1 MFYYA
6 GSKWVVP
13 RSLLAT
19 SSLVDERLVS
29 FFVSQSRSAED
40 EVLCRGV
47 GPRIRG
53 MQKRVPTNFFFLSPP
68 QAVRKA
74 RTIMSNIVQEDILQ
88 QLKQLQQDAEAALA
102 QANTTEAT
110 RDWYSEYLSR
120 KGRLT
125 GILRN
130 LGSLSAE
137 ERPLVG
143 KVANEIK
150 AVLEN
155 ALQER
160 QAAIAQAELEASR
173 RAESVDVTLPGRPQN
188 LGKLHITTRTLRD
201 IYAIFTAMGFQIYNS
216 PEVETDEYNFQLL
229 NMPPGHPARD
239 MWDTFY
245 TTVPGLLLRT
255 HTSPGQIHAMR
266 EYAPE
271 PIRVILPG
279 KCYRYEQ
286 VTARSES
293 MFYQVEGLAVG
304 KHITFSDLKGVLINF
319 ANQLYGEGREA
330 RFRKSYFPFTEPS
343 VEMDIACILC
353 NGVGCPICKYT
364 GWLEILGAG
373 VVHPRVLEY
382 GGYDPTEFSGFA
394 FGMGPER
401 MALQRYSIDDIRY
414 FYANDVRLLER
425 V

>member
-1 MFYYA
+1 M
-6 GSKWVVP
+6 GS
-13 RSLLAT
+13 T
-19 SSLVDERLVS
+19 
-29 FFVSQSRSAED
+29 
-40 EVLCRGV
+40 
-47 GPRIRG
+47 
-53 MQKRVPTNFFFLSPP
+53 
-68 QAVRKA
+68 
-74 RTIMSNIVQEDILQ
+74 VQEDILQ
-88 QLKQLQQDAEAALA
+88 QLEVLHREAEAALA
-102 QANTTEAT
+102 QANSSETTQT
-110 RDWYSEYLSR
+110 WHSEYLGR

-130 LGSLSAE
+130 LGTLAPE

-150 AVLEN
+150 VALEQ

-160 QAAIAQAELEASR
+160 QAAIAQAELEAMR
-173 RAESVDVTLPGRPQN
+173 RAESVDVTLPGRPQT
-188 LGKLHITTRTLRD
+188 LGKLHITTRMLRD
-201 IYAIFTAMGFQIYNS
+201 IYKIFAEMGFQVYES

-245 TTVPGLLLRT
+245 TTTPGQLLRT
-255 HTSPGQIHAMR
+255 HTSPGQVHAMR
-266 EYAPE
+266 QYAPQ
-271 PIRVILPG
+271 PIRVIVPG
-279 KCYRYEQ
+279 KVYRYEQ

-304 KHITFSDLKGVLINF
+304 KHITFSDLKGVLMNY
-319 ANQLYGEGREA
+319 ANQMYGEGREA

-343 VEMDIACILC
+343 VEMDIDCVIC
-353 NGVGCPICKYT
+353 NRKGCPICKYT

-373 VVHPRVLEY
+373 MVHPLVLQY
-382 GGYDPTEFSGFA
+382 NGYDPSEFSGFA

-401 MALQRYSIDDIRY
+401 MALQKYGIDDIRY
-414 FYANDVRLLER
+414 FYSNDVRLVER